1 MIRFGQRTRTIAVVA
16 TMALLAVSCGGDDAT
31 DGDTAGQDRDTSGDV
46 EVDSGGTGENVAV
59 GSGDSGGDAA
69 ASFTVGGDRW
79 EFENLVCITGPTSL
93 DVLASQ
99 GLIGVSTD
107 PTVAIKILGDWAG
120 TGDSQIQTFDFAMF
134 EGALTAPDTSWSA
147 TLDGGEPSFSV
158 DGNRFTA
165 EGLFDDGLTPG
176 TIETVEGVFEATCP
190 DPIEAPPVTTT
201 TLPDFTENGFVT
213 VGGETFVFTFD
224 PPGRCGSDSGDGKV
238 GATGVLVDD
247 PTRQVVF
254 TYATAEMSTD
264 GEPALQ
270 LIVYDADGNQMWYS
284 AIGYFGDGVGSIESI
299 TGDAS
304 SVTVSGELQRSGTDE
319 LAPFTAEATCTQ

>member
-1 MIRFGQRTRTIAVVA
+1 MIRFGHRARGIAAVA
-16 TMALLAVSCGGDDAT
+16 AIALLAASCGGGNAT
-31 DGDTAGQDRDTSGDV
+31 DGDSSEEDRDTSGDV
-46 EVDSGGTGENVAV
+46 EVGSGDTGDEVSVDSGGSE
-59 GSGDSGGDAA
+59 GDAA

-107 PTVAIKILGDWAG
+107 PTVVVKILGDWAG
-120 TGDSQIQTFDFAMF
+120 TGDGQIQTFDFTMF
-134 EGALTAPDTSWSA
+134 EGPLTAPDTSWSA
-147 TLDGGEPSFSV
+147 SLDGGEPSFDV

-176 TIETVEGVFEATCP
+176 TTEAVEGRFEATCP

-201 TLPDFTENGFVT
+201 TLPDLAESGSVT

-224 PPGRCGSDSGDGKV
+224 PPGRCGSDAGDGKV
-238 GATGVLVDD
+238 ANIGVLVDD

-270 LIVYDADGNQMWYS
+270 LIIYDADGNQMWYS
-284 AIGYFGDGVGSIESI
+284 AVGYFGDGVGSIESI
-299 TGDAS
+299 TGDAN
-304 SVTVSGELQRSGTDE
+304 SVTVSGELQRSGTE
-319 LAPFTAEATCTQ
+319 QLAPFTAEATCTQ

>member
-1 MIRFGQRTRTIAVVA
+1 MIRFGHRTRNIAAVA
-16 TMALLAVSCGGDDAT
+16 AVALLAVSCGGGDAT
-31 DGDTAGQDRDTSGDV
+31 DGDASGQDRDTSGDV
-46 EVDSGGTGENVAV
+46 EVDSGGAGENVAV
-59 GSGDSGGDAA
+59 GSGDSGGEAD
-69 ASFTVGGDRW
+69 ASFAVGGDRW
-79 EFENLVCITGPTSL
+79 EFENLACIAGPTSL

-107 PTVAIKILGDWAG
+107 PTVVIKILGDWAG
-120 TGDSQIQTFDFAMF
+120 TGDGQIQTFDFTMF
-134 EGALTAPDTSWSA
+134 EGPLTSPDTSWSA
-147 TLDGGEPSFSV
+147 SLDGGEPSFEV

-165 EGLFDDGLTPG
+165 QAKFDDGLTPG
-176 TIETVEGVFEATCP
+176 TTEAVEGAFEVTCP
-190 DPIEAPPVTTT
+190 DLIEAPPATTT
-201 TLPDFTENGFVT
+201 TLPDFTESGFVT

-270 LIVYDADGNQMWYS
+270 LIIYDADGNQMWYS
-284 AIGYFGDGVGSIESI
+284 AVGYFGDGVGSIESI
-299 TGDAS
+299 TGDAN
-304 SVTVSGELQRSGTDE
+304 SVMVSGELQRSGTEE
-319 LAPFTAEATCTQ
+319 LAPFTAEATCNQ